1 MECNLFLSSLLCP
14 LPLFFHVASHLLK
27 AKLVAISI
35 NTVYFQLILFV
46 PLLILSAGSH
56 SSHNKELE
64 TKHVVDERL
73 HDIKPPLREPQ
84 LIF

>member
-1 MECNLFLSSLLCP
+1 MQFIPLLFGLPFTLTLC
-14 LPLFFHVASHLLK
+14 VSSHLLK
-27 AKLVAISI
+27 AKPVAVSF
-35 NTVYFQLILFV
+35 NTVYFQLILLV
-46 PLLILSAGSH
+46 PPLILSAGSH

-73 HDIKPPLREPQ
+73 HGIKRPLREPQ